1 MLDGQGQT
9 LKEIDRKME
18 QRLGAWATETVGL
31 AWVNGWPRWRMAL
44 GTAAVRGVL
53 CYGPPRGP
61 EVTFVRPDQWLGTA
75 PWPDHDP
82 QEALA
87 GVLRRY
93 LHAYG
98 PATARDFAQWF
109 ALPPRAARDLFAALA
124 GELVEVDVEG
134 DRGFLRAADLPA
146 LGPATPQS
154 VHLLPHFDCYGI
166 GGHPRARL
174 FPPAVKQR
182 TLSHTG
188 QAGTVPLLLVD
199 GVVAGV
205 WKREGTGR
213 RTAIQVEPVRP
224 PHPRPAHRPRSR
236 RRSPRHDPRSH
247 PHPHRRPHH
256 RPPPPLAEGRGTS
269 DER

>member
-1 MLDGQGQT
+1 
-9 LKEIDRKME
+9 ME
-18 QRLGAWATETVGL
+18 QRLGGWATETVGL

-53 CYGPPRGP
+53 CYGPPRGT
-61 EVTFVRPDQWLGTA
+61 EVTFVRPDQWLGTG

-87 GVLRRY
+87 GVL
-93 LHAYG
+93 A
-98 PATARDFAQWF
+98 P
-109 ALPPRAARDLFAALA
+109 LPPRLRPGHRPRLRPVVRPTPPAARAVQAALA

-134 DRGFLRAADLPA
+134 DPGFLRAADLPA

-154 VHLLPHFDCYGI
+154 STCCRISTATRRRPPPRPHLPPSQAAHSLPH
-166 GGHPRARL
+166 
-174 FPPAVKQR
+174 
-182 TLSHTG
+182 G

-205 WKREGTGR
+205 WKREGIRPPRRDPGR
-213 RTAIQVEPVRP
+213 PVRS

-236 RRSPRHDPRSH
+236 RRSPRRDPQAT
-247 PHPHRRPHH
+247 PTLTVGPITVRPH
-256 RPPPPLAEGRGTS
+256 L
-269 DER
+269 